1 MPVFQ
6 RLMGLETEYALRI
19 PESLRESESGI
30 HSHRDGY
37 DLIVRSLAEQLPTA
51 EADPL
56 KGAKEGIFLGTGGAV
71 WFESLFPAAGYGLIE
86 GATPECRFPRDLL
99 ACQRAQDRLLGEA
112 AQKHGMSLVKNCR
125 DAHGNVYGSQE
136 SYEVTLAAGAALWF
150 WRMAFLFIL
159 VPFTILLQ
167 FGAIVTV
174 ALFIATLPVT
184 GVIYRLVRVGKT
196 PLERKRLFDHWVGRV
211 WRRGWN
217 AVDAPLGGWCAAP
230 LILCLKLLIA
240 PQAAVT
246 WAMVQMTALGRLQRQ
261 LTPFLMSRIVFSG
274 AGQLESGNRFQLSE
288 KAGSIASLANIP
300 ELSRP
305 VFSLSQFMKPCVVV
319 VRIGELWNPMQR
331 IQISLSDSNLCE
343 EAEYLRIGTTLLVL
357 DAIESGAITEVPYL
371 ARSVKA
377 LKAFNND
384 PTLTA
389 RVRLRD
395 GRSMTAL
402 EIQHWY
408 YSACRRYVD
417 GLAEIPKEVDDL
429 LARWRDVL
437 QRLATDRDSLIGR
450 VDWITKQYL
459 LEEAANDVST
469 AAKKKI
475 DIKYHELSPG
485 GYFRRLEESGV
496 HCRVLSDEEVVRA
509 MRLPPGG
516 TPATTRARL
525 IREFS
530 GPGLRV
536 GWKSLS
542 NGMRIE

>member
-1 MPVFQ
+1 M
-6 RLMGLETEYALRI
+6 T
-19 PESLRESESGI
+19 
-30 HSHRDGY
+30 
-37 DLIVRSLAEQLPTA
+37 
-51 EADPL
+51 
-56 KGAKEGIFLGTGGAV
+56 
-71 WFESLFPAAGYGLIE
+71 
-86 GATPECRFPRDLL
+86 
-99 ACQRAQDRLLGEA
+99 
-112 AQKHGMSLVKNCR
+112 
-125 DAHGNVYGSQE
+125 
-136 SYEVTLAAGAALWF
+136 
-150 WRMAFLFIL
+150 
-159 VPFTILLQ
+159 
-167 FGAIVTV
+167 
-174 ALFIATLPVT
+174 
-184 GVIYRLVRVGKT
+184 VIYRRARNGKT

-211 WRRGWN
+211 WRKGSN
-217 AVDAPLGGWCAAP
+217 GVETPLGGWCATPLLVFVKLLVAP
-230 LILCLKLLIA
+230 L
-240 PQAAVT
+240 AAAT
-246 WAMVQMTALGRLQRQ
+246 WAMVQMTALGRVQRQ

-274 AGQLESGNRFQLSE
+274 AGHLDLENGFQLSE
-288 KAGSIASLANIP
+288 KAGPITCLASIP

-305 VFSLSQFMKPCVVV
+305 VFSLGQFIKPCVVLI
-319 VRIGELWNPMQR
+319 RIGELWNPLQR
-331 IQISLSDSNLCE
+331 IQISVSDSNLCE
-343 EAEYLRIGTTLLVL
+343 EAEYLRVGTTLLVL

-384 PTLTA
+384 ATLTTQ
-389 RVRLRD
+389 VPLRD

-417 GLAEIPKEVDDL
+417 GLDEIPEEVDDL

-485 GYFRRLEESGV
+485 GYFRRLEESGL

-530 GPGLRV
+530 GVGLRV